1 MQKKRLLLLR
11 KTFAIDIL
19 GLRLEADNAAAGGQ
33 NVEAYKG
40 AVDMLL
46 NMRLEAKRNKD
57 FATSDKIRNE
67 LTALGFSIKD
77 GKDSF
82 EWSL

>member
-1 MQKKRLLLLR
+1 M
-11 KTFAIDIL
+11 
-19 GLRLEADNAAAGGQ
+19 EAVFFFDAKYPAAGGQ